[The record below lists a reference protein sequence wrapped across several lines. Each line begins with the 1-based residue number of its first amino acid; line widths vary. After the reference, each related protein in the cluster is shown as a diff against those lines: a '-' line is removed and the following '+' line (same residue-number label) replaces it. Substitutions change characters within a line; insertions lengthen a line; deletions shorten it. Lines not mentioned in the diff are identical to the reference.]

1 MVNAD
6 EVLLLG
12 GMTLVTFLIRY
23 PVLAM
28 SDRIVLP
35 PRLLQALNYVPPAVL
50 MAIVVPAVLVT
61 DDGLWLNINN
71 PRLVGALAA
80 LGVGLWQKNL
90 LATIVVGMGMFL
102 LWQSFIG
109 G

>member
-1 MVNAD
+1 MFNPD
-6 EVLLLG
+6 EALLLG

-28 SDRIVLP
+28 SDRITLP

-61 DDGLWLNINN
+61 DDGLWLAPTN
-71 PRLVGALAA
+71 PRLVGALVA
-80 LGVGLWQKNL
+80 LGMGLWKKNL
-90 LATIVVGMGMFL
+90 LITILVGMGTFL
-102 LWQSFIG
+102 FWQSFVG